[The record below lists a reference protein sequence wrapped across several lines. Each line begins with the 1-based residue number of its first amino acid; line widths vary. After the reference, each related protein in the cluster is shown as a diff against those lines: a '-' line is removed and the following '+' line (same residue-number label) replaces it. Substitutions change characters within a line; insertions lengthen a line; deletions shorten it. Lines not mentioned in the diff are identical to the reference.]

1 MGLYLVAPEHGIALE
16 IPISESDERALLRQW
31 ARLREVAARERFNV
45 RLGKHLTSAL
55 SEALD
60 WDIKAPTDAQMA
72 LASVLAQKLATEVPP
87 GALSSRLE
95 MSLFIDKASARLRD
109 G

>member
-1 MGLYLVAPEHGIALE
+1 MGLYLVAPEHGIAFE
-16 IPISESDERALLRQW
+16 VPISESDERAILRQW
-31 ARLREVAARERFNV
+31 DRLREAAAFERFNV

-72 LASVLAQKLATEVPP
+72 LASVLAKKLSTDVPP

-95 MSLFIDKASARLRD
+95 MSLFIEKASARLRD

>member
-16 IPISESDERALLRQW
+16 VPISESDERALVRQW
-31 ARLREVAARERFNV
+31 ARLREAAARERFNV

-55 SEALD
+55 AEALD
-60 WDIKAPTDAQMA
+60 WDIKAPTGAQMA

>member
-1 MGLYLVAPEHGIALE
+1 MHYCLVAPEHGVTLE
-16 IPISESDERALLRQW
+16 VPISESDERALVRQW
-31 ARLREVAARERFNV
+31 ARLQEAAARERFNL
-45 RLGKHLTSAL
+45 RFGKHLTSAL

-60 WDIKAPTDAQMA
+60 WDIESPTDTQMA
-72 LASVLAQKLATEVPP
+72 LASELAQKLATEVPP
-87 GALSSRLE
+87 GALSSGLE